1 MTVILIGV
9 SIGVIT
15 AAALARLMRGLLYE
29 VGAGDPL
36 TYIFVTALLS
46 GVALLACYFPAR
58 SATKVDPMTAI
69 RHE

>member
-1 MTVILIGV
+1 
-9 SIGVIT
+9 
-15 AAALARLMRGLLYE
+15 MRGLLYE

-36 TYIFVTALLS
+36 TYIFVTVLLS

-58 SATKVDPMTAI
+58 SATRVDPMIAI